1 MRVARHT
8 STDFQFHSG
17 IFCQHTLLDVLEI
30 MANIESI
37 VRIINKELV
46 PQFEEKLRSYL
57 IQQNK
62 EWLIEQIVR
71 LTLDAHSLR
80 GMDRK
85 LIQETKAKKRVE
97 RIARL
102 QKMGL
107 NRDKLVEFIDNYADY
122 DRTKLI
128 EQNYLLANAPA
139 KGTALI
145 TDAYRTKKGKKLLL
159 YCQDIL
165 FGILFGDVGT
175 KTDLPRTGREL
186 FSLTVPRYKAD
197 VLDFMKATTEFKA
210 LGSWQDPESV
220 SNDSREDNI
229 ILEVEY
235 SEVEGELGGAG
246 LIRALSL
253 INNLE
258 VNEQILY
265 ARIIVVEHTTLI
277 T

>member
-1 MRVARHT
+1 
-8 STDFQFHSG
+8 
-17 IFCQHTLLDVLEI
+17 
-30 MANIESI
+30 MANIENI
-37 VRIINKELV
+37 VRLINKELV

-57 IQQNK
+57 IQQDK

-80 GMDRK
+80 AMDRK
-85 LIQETKAKKRVE
+85 LIQEAKAKKRVE

-102 QKMGL
+102 QKMAL
-107 NRDKLVEFIDNYADY
+107 NRDKLADFIQKYEGY
-122 DRTKLI
+122 DRSKLI
-128 EQNYLLANAPA
+128 EQHYLLANAPA
-139 KGTALI
+139 KGTTLI
-145 TDAYRTKKGKKLLL
+145 ANKYRTRKGNKLLL
-159 YCQDIL
+159 YSQDIL
-165 FGILFGDVGT
+165 FGILFGDEGT
-175 KTDLPRTGREL
+175 KTDLTRTGREL
-186 FSLTVPRYKAD
+186 LSLTVPRYKAE
-197 VLDFMKATTEFKA
+197 VLDFMKATTELKA

-229 ILEVEY
+229 ILEIEY

-265 ARIIVVEHTTLI
+265 ARTIVVEHTTLI

>member
-1 MRVARHT
+1 
-8 STDFQFHSG
+8 
-17 IFCQHTLLDVLEI
+17 
-30 MANIESI
+30 MANIENI
-37 VRIINKELV
+37 VRLINKELV
-46 PQFEEKLRSYL
+46 PQFEERLRSYL
-57 IQQNK
+57 IQQDK

-80 GMDRK
+80 EMDRK
-85 LIQETKAKKRVE
+85 LIQETKAKNRVE

-102 QKMGL
+102 QKMSL
-107 NRDKLVEFIDNYADY
+107 NRDKLVDFIQKYAGY
-122 DRTKLI
+122 DRNKLI
-128 EQNYLLANAPA
+128 EEEYLLANAPA

-145 TDAYRTKKGKKLLL
+145 TNKYRTKKGNKLLL

-165 FGILFGDVGT
+165 FGILFGDEST
-175 KTDLPRTGREL
+175 NTHLSRTGREL
-186 FSLTVPRYKAD
+186 FSLTVPRYKTE
-197 VLDFMKATTEFKA
+197 VLDFMKATTELNA
-210 LGSWQDPESV
+210 LGSWQDPESI
-220 SNDSREDNI
+220 SNDSREDNV

-235 SEVEGELGGAG
+235 SEIEGELGGAG

-265 ARIIVVEHTTLI
+265 ARMILVEHTTLI

>member
-1 MRVARHT
+1 
-8 STDFQFHSG
+8 
-17 IFCQHTLLDVLEI
+17 
-30 MANIESI
+30 MATIENI
-37 VRIINKELV
+37 VRLINKELV
-46 PQFEEKLRSYL
+46 PQFEDKLRSYL
-57 IQQNK
+57 IQQDK

-80 GMDRK
+80 EMDRK
-85 LIQETKAKKRVE
+85 LIQEAKAKKRVE

-102 QKMGL
+102 QKMAL
-107 NRDKLVEFIDNYADY
+107 TRDKLEDFIQKYEDY
-122 DRTKLI
+122 DRGKLI
-128 EQNYLLANAPA
+128 EQEYLLANAPA

-145 TDAYRTKKGKKLLL
+145 TDEYRTEKGNNFLL
-159 YCQDIL
+159 YCKDIL
-165 FGILFGDVGT
+165 FGILFGDEGT
-175 KTDLPRTGREL
+175 KTYLPRTGREL
-186 FSLTVPRYKAD
+186 LSLTVPRYKAE
-197 VLDFMKATTEFKA
+197 VLDFMKATTELNA

-220 SNDSREDNI
+220 SNDSREDNV

-246 LIRALSL
+246 LIRSLSL

-265 ARIIVVEHTTLI
+265 ARMIVVEHTTLI